1 MKTTKKTIF
10 IVQTRQEGQYIVNYF
25 EKDGKNYMSVPAV
38 IMVEGVHNGSEGNIL
53 HVNEYLSKEIDKW
66 DNIPVTINHP
76 KKEDKFIGVA
86 ECPEYV
92 IGYTEKT
99 TWDNGLHTMLNL
111 DVQNLNTLNPTL
123 LDSIKNKQAIEVSI
137 GAYSDN
143 IKEEGVFKGEQYI
156 AKTVDY
162 IPDHV
167 AILPDDTGA
176 CSYVDG
182 CGIRVYSDNS
192 NNQIKGDNK
201 MSKNKELV
209 DAYITDLQ
217 TDEFEFNLIQLNDD
231 SFIYVKKPKTEG
243 NGTFLMQTY
252 TIEDDKL
259 VIAGEGVE
267 VEFKPVAEAKQQEE
281 KPQVNKCCEQKVIE
295 LIANARLNLTKEDK
309 KWLSDLTEQQLQ
321 AITPKEIQVNIAKE
335 QVTNHLATYT
345 NVQDVV
351 EAIPEQFKSVIEQ
364 GLNLVKEQKTNLI
377 KEIQVN
383 TKNTWTDEELANMDV
398 EVLKKIH
405 KTSKPIMYVGAG
417 AGTIET
423 QKNIPALSPIE

>member
-143 IKEEGVFKGEQYI
+143 IKEEGGQ
-156 AKTVDY
+156 
-162 IPDHV
+162 H
-167 AILPDDTGA
+167 
-176 CSYVDG
+176 
-182 CGIRVYSDNS
+182 
-192 NNQIKGDNK
+192 
-201 MSKNKELV
+201 
-209 DAYITDLQ
+209 
-217 TDEFEFNLIQLNDD
+217 
-231 SFIYVKKPKTEG
+231 
-243 NGTFLMQTY
+243 
-252 TIEDDKL
+252 
-259 VIAGEGVE
+259 
-267 VEFKPVAEAKQQEE
+267 
-281 KPQVNKCCEQKVIE
+281 
-295 LIANARLNLTKEDK
+295 
-309 KWLSDLTEQQLQ
+309 
-321 AITPKEIQVNIAKE
+321 
-335 QVTNHLATYT
+335 
-345 NVQDVV
+345 
-351 EAIPEQFKSVIEQ
+351 Q
-364 GLNLVKEQKTNLI
+364 GSL
-377 KEIQVN
+377 
-383 TKNTWTDEELANMDV
+383 
-398 EVLKKIH
+398 
-405 KTSKPIMYVGAG
+405 
-417 AGTIET
+417 
-423 QKNIPALSPIE
+423 